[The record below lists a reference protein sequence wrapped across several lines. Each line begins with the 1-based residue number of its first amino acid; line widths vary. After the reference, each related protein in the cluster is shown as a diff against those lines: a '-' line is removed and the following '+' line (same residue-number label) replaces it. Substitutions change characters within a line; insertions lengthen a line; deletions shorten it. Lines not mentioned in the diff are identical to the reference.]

1 MQQTKFTETAK
12 GLMTLHWVHDT
23 ILAHIYFD
31 DFLSEYEQVGR
42 SDTYKR
48 AGYAC
53 KDLTV
58 IRITGYSQGDAA
70 WIKVPH
76 AEATKGTIDHL
87 TRIFYDSPIYA
98 SIEIEGGEDYRLDEF
113 YDDVYDSSR
122 EALIAAIGKSDM
134 ADELKARALALVP
147 KQEYAAYD

>member
-12 GLMTLHWVHDT
+12 GLMTLHWAHDAD
-23 ILAHIYFD
+23 LADIYFD
-31 DFLSEYEQVGR
+31 GFLSEYEQVGR

-58 IRITGYSQGDAA
+58 ISINGHSHGDMA

-76 AEATKGTIDHL
+76 DDATKAMIEYL
-87 TRIFYDSPIYA
+87 TKIFYYSPIYA
-98 SIEIEGGEDYRLDEF
+98 CVSIEGGEDYHLSEF
-113 YDDVYDSSR
+113 YDDIYDSSR

-134 ADELKARALALVP
+134 ADELKARALALVT

>member
-1 MQQTKFTETAK
+1 MQQTKFTERAE
-12 GLMTLHWVHDT
+12 GVMSLHWALDND
-23 ILAHIYFD
+23 LARIYFD
-31 DFLSEYEQVGR
+31 WFLSEYEQVGR

-98 SIEIEGGEDYRLDEF
+98 CVSIEGGEDYHLSEF
-113 YDDVYDSSR
+113 YDDIYDSSR

-134 ADELKARALALVP
+134 DDELKARALALVP
-147 KQEYAAYD
+147 KQAHAAYD

>member
-23 ILAHIYFD
+23 DLARIYFD
-31 DFLSEYEQVGR
+31 DFLSEYERVGR

-48 AGYAC
+48 IGYAC

-76 AEATKGTIDHL
+76 DDATKETIEYL
-87 TRIFYDSPIYA
+87 TKIFYDTPIYA
-98 SIEIEGGEDYRLDEF
+98 NVSIEGDEEYNLFEF
-113 YDDVYDSSR
+113 YDDIYDSSR

-134 ADELKARALALVP
+134 TDELKARALALVP
-147 KQEYAAYD
+147 KQICVLR